1 MKYKK
6 NLNFSTVKGID
17 TDWDEKA
24 IRFMDAYIGLYVD
37 ELLIWEDFVIEDNGD
52 VEFVMRY
59 TVW

>member
-6 NLNFSTVKGID
+6 RLNFSTVEGID

-37 ELLIWEDFVIEDNGD
+37 ELLIWEYFEIEDNGD
-52 VEFVMRY
+52 IEFSMEYR
-59 TVW
+59 VW